1 MNKKI
6 LAIFDGEE
14 SYAYRLM
21 DFIGEKMN
29 LPFEIY
35 VFTNEDRFYSCTK
48 IKDIECLLVSES
60 VPKNR

>member
-29 LPFEIY
+29 LPFEVY
-35 VFTNEDRFYSCTK
+35 VFTDEDRFSSYSK
-48 IKDIECLLVSES
+48 ISDIECLLI
-60 VPKNR
+60 